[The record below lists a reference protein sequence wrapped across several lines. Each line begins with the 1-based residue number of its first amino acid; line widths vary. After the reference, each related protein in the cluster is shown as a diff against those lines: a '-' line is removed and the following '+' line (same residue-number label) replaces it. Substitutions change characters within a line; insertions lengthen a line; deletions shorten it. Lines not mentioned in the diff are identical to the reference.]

1 MEGKKQE
8 EERLAG
14 LTLVVLTAIGIAFT
28 AFSIL
33 EFYTIT
39 GNIYNAS
46 YYSLLSIFD
55 AEGITPITNYIAP
68 FTLEFYRLILVL
80 AADGVV
86 KIVIIGL
93 VMASFI
99 NIMSDI
105 DIKSKLAGIVAKRIS
120 GHTVIC
126 GYSMLAERLCAELA
140 AQKRKFIVIVDSE
153 ADAEMLRALGYQT
166 IEGDF
171 KSENV
176 LRKAYVENAKTI
188 IFDARDDFDNM
199 MGVISAKHL
208 NSRIKVITRVKDEY
222 TVTKMHRAGAD
233 QCVVPEIVAGVE
245 LGNYIVSKLF
255 R

>member
-1 MEGKKQE
+1 MESRKEE

-14 LTLVVLTAIGIAFT
+14 LTLALLAATGIVLTV
-28 AFSIL
+28 FSIL
-33 EFYTIT
+33 EIYGIT
-39 GNIYNAS
+39 GNIYSAS

-55 AEGITPITNYIAP
+55 AEGITPLTGVIVP
-68 FTLEFYRLILVL
+68 FTLTFYKLVAVL
-80 AADGVV
+80 AVDGIV

-105 DIKSKLAGIVAKRIS
+105 DIRSKIAEIS
-120 GHTVIC
+120 GKGMRGHVIVC

-140 AQKRKFIVIVDSE
+140 TQKKRFVVIVGSE
-153 ADAEMLRALGYQT
+153 SEVDMLRSLGFQA

-171 KSENV
+171 KLESV
-176 LRKAYVENAKTI
+176 LRKAMVGTAKNI
-188 IFDARDDFDNM
+188 IFDAKDDFENL
-199 MGVISAKHL
+199 MGVISARHL
-208 NSRIKVITRVKDEY
+208 NPKIKIITRVADEY
-222 TVTKMHRAGAD
+222 SVTKMHRAGAD

-245 LGNYIVSKLF
+245 LGNYMVSKLF